1 MNRHVR
7 FIAFFSL
14 VALIFGMSQI
24 GLPQPPQP
32 QGVVV
37 VPTTD
42 QIQVDISLP
51 KSVYQVNEE
60 IQIFIQTS
68 APNVS
73 QIYLNVVDI
82 DAAGRCT
89 LIFPNAFSPNPL
101 VPVGSFVLPD
111 KPFLYRFRVVPP
123 AGTEFVQAFAS
134 LDPLDLRQLFGTPT
148 NPSDP
153 FPTLCTNPQQ
163 FAQQVQSA
171 IQGIVVEGRIAT
183 DWVSFQVV
191 GGPPPPPPMNNPPI
205 AQFSMTPAT
214 ALIGQTVAFTSSSF
228 DPDGD
233 AITHFWNF
241 GDGFT
246 ATGPAAFHAYAIPGV
261 YQVRL
266 TVTDSRGALSTAS
279 QFLTV
284 LSPAPPPGPTQ
295 AGFYIDAVDN
305 THIRISV
312 QGQANWFTNRPFRI
326 FLETD
331 GAFTSVSRQVS
342 GNVSPQ
348 GIVPGPVGN
357 TLELAGT
364 IRNGRIDFIIGI
376 APHTTKIKFDLRLDT
391 NGDGLLERS
400 KDFVFLGS
408 QLKHPLSNPF
418 VISFPAGRLIPFV
431 EIQIC
436 ITFGNLPGFQFI
448 ICFRFGSL

>member
-1 MNRHVR
+1 MNRHMR

-14 VALIFGMSQI
+14 VALILGGMSQI
-24 GLPQPPQP
+24 GLPQQP

-37 VPTTD
+37 VPTSD

-51 KSVYQVNEE
+51 KSVYQVGEE
-60 IQIFIQTS
+60 IQIFVETS
-68 APNVS
+68 APNASHV
-73 QIYLNVVDI
+73 YLNVVDI

-89 LIFPNAFSPNPL
+89 LIFPNAFSQNPL
-101 VPVGSFVLPD
+101 VPVGRFVLPD
-111 KPFLYRFRVVPP
+111 KPSLYRFRVVPP

-148 NPSDP
+148 SPNDP

-171 IQGIVVEGRIAT
+171 IQGIVAESRIAT
-183 DWVSFQVV
+183 DWTSFQVV
-191 GGPPPPPPMNNPPI
+191 GGPPPPPPTNHPPV

-214 ALIGQTVAFTSSSF
+214 ALIGQTVAFTSNSF

-246 ATGPAAFHAYAIPGV
+246 ATGSTAFHAYASPGV
-261 YQVRL
+261 YQVTL
-266 TVTDSRGALSTAS
+266 TVTDSRGASSLAS
-279 QFLTV
+279 QFITV
-284 LSPAPPPGPTQ
+284 LSPAPPPAPTQ
-295 AGFYIDAVDN
+295 PGFFIDAVDN
-305 THIRISV
+305 THFRISV
-312 QGQANWFTNRPFRI
+312 QGQANWFTDRPFRI

-331 GAFTSVSRQVS
+331 GSFTSVDRQVA

-348 GIVPGPVGN
+348 GIVPAPVGN
-357 TLELAGT
+357 TLELTGT
-364 IRNGRIDFIIGI
+364 IRSGRIDFIIGI
-376 APHTTKIKFDLRLDT
+376 SPNTTKIKFDLRLDI
-391 NGDGLLERS
+391 NGDGIMERS

-431 EIQIC
+431 EVQVC
-436 ITFGNLPGFQFI
+436 ITLIDMPGFQFI
-448 ICFRFGSL
+448 ICFRFSSL